1 MEQTAATVIDM
12 EQTATAIEIEARVRA
27 AIFIGLLIILLQAI
41 RSLRQAWVQ
50 GLLSVQQQDDG
61 DNYSKRSKVK
71 Q

>member
-12 EQTATAIEIEARVRA
+12 EQTATAIEIDARVRA

-50 GLLSVQQQDDG
+50 GLLSVQQQDD
-61 DNYSKRSKVK
+61 DADYSKRQK
-71 Q
+71 

>member
-50 GLLSVQQQDDG
+50 GLLSVQRQDD
-61 DNYSKRSKVK
+61 DADLPKR
-71 Q
+71 QR

>member
-12 EQTATAIEIEARVRA
+12 EQTATAIEIDARVRA

-50 GLLSVQQQDDG
+50 GLLSVQQQDGEADLP
-61 DNYSKRSKVK
+61 KRQK
-71 Q
+71 

>member
-12 EQTATAIEIEARVRA
+12 EQTATAIEIDARVRA

-50 GLLSVQQQDDG
+50 GLLSVQQQDGGADLP
-61 DNYSKRSKVK
+61 KRQK
-71 Q
+71 

>member
-27 AIFIGLLIILLQAI
+27 AIFIGLLIILVQAI

-50 GLLSVQQQDDG
+50 GLLSVQQQDG
-61 DNYSKRSKVK
+61 EANYSKRQK
-71 Q
+71 

>member
-12 EQTATAIEIEARVRA
+12 EQTATATEIEARVRA

-50 GLLSVQQQDDG
+50 GLLSVQQQNDDA
-61 DNYSKRSKVK
+61 DYSKRQK
-71 Q
+71 